1 MCLNKIEQCYCILGE
16 NVKLFILYFNTAF
29 HYVSGEPYHQHK
41 IYSGYSR
48 ERQTELLNQG
58 IDINIVDQRKIYPI
72 YIQGDYCERY

>member
-1 MCLNKIEQCYCILGE
+1 M
-16 NVKLFILYFNTAF
+16 YFNTAF

-58 IDINIVDQRKIYPI
+58 IDINIVD
-72 YIQGDYCERY
+72 